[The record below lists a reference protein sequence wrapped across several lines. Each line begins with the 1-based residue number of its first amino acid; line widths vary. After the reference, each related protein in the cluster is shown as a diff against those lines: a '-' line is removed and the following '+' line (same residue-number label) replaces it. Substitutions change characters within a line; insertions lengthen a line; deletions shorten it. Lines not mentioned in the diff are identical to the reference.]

1 MGKNHQTSYGVLGN
15 HGNFSVIFLGHLDIA
30 VVTVVGS
37 PTLLQAVVPALNI
50 VDLGRTDTFDLL
62 SSGGG

>member
-1 MGKNHQTSYGVLGN
+1 MGKNRQTTYGVLGN
-15 HGNFSVIFLGHLDIA
+15 HDDFSFIFLGHLDIA
-30 VVTVVGS
+30 DVTVVGK